1 MDLLNPSMST
11 SLILSNWC
19 SWSSFDCRSQVSFKE
34 EHSFVFASFM
44 LSAEWIMCRA
54 CFEAFLWQNKMQNA
68 IVCKLDKA
76 KYLQLQ
82 VCILWRCESM
92 QAKIIMWK
100 YASQVWQCVVSRLVW
115 QALAKANMELGVLHL
130 LTTAPKWNVMCD
142 AKGQSGCLFF
152 LGENPMI
159 TKFLPLHDHLNTLP
173 WLSSFII
180 ALHHHHH
187 HQRGL
192 LSTQQN
198 YQKRARCQK

>member
-152 LGENPMI
+152 FRWESYDYQVPATSRSLEHPSLIIILYNSP
-159 TKFLPLHDHLNTLP
+159 TPP
-173 WLSSFII
+173 PPPERSSVHTTESHSI
-180 ALHHHHH
+180 
-187 HQRGL
+187 
-192 LSTQQN
+192 S
-198 YQKRARCQK
+198 

>member
-44 LSAEWIMCRA
+44 SSAEWIMCRA

-142 AKGQSGCLFF
+142 KR
-152 LGENPMI
+152 
-159 TKFLPLHDHLNTLP
+159 TK
-173 WLSSFII
+173 WLSVFFRWESYDYQVPATSRSLEHPSLII
-180 ALHHHHH
+180 ILYNSPPPPPPQPPERSSVHTTESH
-187 HQRGL
+187 
-192 LSTQQN
+192 SIS
-198 YQKRARCQK
+198 

>member
-54 CFEAFLWQNKMQNA
+54 CFEVFLWQNKMQNA

-152 LGENPMI
+152 RWESYDYQVPATSRSLEHPSLIIILYNSP
-159 TKFLPLHDHLNTLP
+159 PP
-173 WLSSFII
+173 PPERSSVHTTESHSI
-180 ALHHHHH
+180 
-187 HQRGL
+187 
-192 LSTQQN
+192 S
-198 YQKRARCQK
+198 